1 MKVNITLDGT
11 PDEVRAFFGWPPLA
25 TLQEEWLNKMR
36 EQMAAGADPSA
47 LFKSMMPGGFP
58 GAMPGMSPGMNPGMN
73 PAAMSPGVM
82 SQEQLQNLFA
92 MQQAFWQ
99 QMNAG
104 KTEK

>member
-58 GAMPGMSPGMNPGMN
+58 GAMPGMTPGMSPT
-73 PAAMSPGVM
+73 AMSPD
-82 SQEQLQNLFA
+82 QLQNLFA

-99 QMNAG
+99 QMNTG

>member
-47 LFKSMMPGGFP
+47 LFKSMMPAGMAGMAP
-58 GAMPGMSPGMNPGMN
+58 GIN
-73 PAAMSPGVM
+73 PGVM
-82 SQEQLQNLFA
+82 SQEQLQNLFT
-92 MQQAFWQ
+92 MQQVFWQ

-104 KTEK
+104 KPEK

>member
-47 LFKSMMPGGFP
+47 LFKGMMPGGVP
-58 GAMPGMSPGMNPGMN
+58 GAMAGMN
-73 PAAMSPGVM
+73 PAAMSPD
-82 SQEQLQNLFA
+82 QLQNLFA

-104 KTEK
+104 KTDK

>member
-47 LFKSMMPGGFP
+47 LFKSMMPGGMAAGLNP
-58 GAMPGMSPGMNPGMN
+58 GAMPS
-73 PAAMSPGVM
+73 GVP
-82 SQEQLQNLFA
+82 SQEQLQNLFT

>member
-47 LFKSMMPGGFP
+47 LFKSMMPGGMAGMAAGLNP
-58 GAMPGMSPGMNPGMN
+58 GAMPS
-73 PAAMSPGVM
+73 GVP
-82 SQEQLQNLFA
+82 SQEQLQNLFT

-104 KTEK
+104 KPETK

>member
-36 EQMAAGADPSA
+36 EQMAAGADPTA
-47 LFKSMMPGGFP
+47 LFKTMMPG
-58 GAMPGMSPGMNPGMN
+58 AMSGMGPGMTLGMASG
-73 PAAMSPGVM
+73 AMSP
-82 SQEQLQNLFA
+82 EQMQNLFA

-99 QMNAG
+99 QMNSSKAD
-104 KTEK
+104 K

>member
-58 GAMPGMSPGMNPGMN
+58 GAMAGMN
-73 PAAMSPGVM
+73 PASMSPD
-82 SQEQLQNLFA
+82 QLQNLFA

-104 KTEK
+104 KSEK

>member
-36 EQMAAGADPSA
+36 EQMAAGADPAA
-47 LFKSMMPGGFP
+47 LFKSMMPGAMPGAT
-58 GAMPGMSPGMNPGMN
+58 GAMPGMTAGAASPE
-73 PAAMSPGVM
+73 AM
-82 SQEQLQNLFA
+82 QNLFA

-99 QMNAG
+99 QMQAG
-104 KTEK
+104 NKPDNS

>member
-36 EQMAAGADPSA
+36 EQMAAGADPTT
-47 LFKSMMPGGFP
+47 LFKGMMPG
-58 GAMPGMSPGMNPGMN
+58 AMAGMNPGM
-73 PAAMSPGVM
+73 AAGATPEAM
-82 SQEQLQNLFA
+82 QNLFA

-99 QMNAG
+99 QMQSGN
-104 KTEK
+104 KPDNS